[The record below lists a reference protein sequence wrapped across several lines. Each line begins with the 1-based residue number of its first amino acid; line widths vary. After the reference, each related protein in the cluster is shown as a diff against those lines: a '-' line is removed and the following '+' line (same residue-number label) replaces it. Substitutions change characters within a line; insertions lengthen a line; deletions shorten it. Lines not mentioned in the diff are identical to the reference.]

1 MSIRFTST
9 AFHCGSDNSKT
20 NLYLQCCICKVNI
33 YTILSVNLA
42 QATQIW
48 KLNKG
53 LNDMLDFASL
63 ITSSNIL
70 HKLLQSLFSLSL
82 QILSNTNSSKQ
93 FIPSALALLGLE
105 AVPARL
111 WSVRVLGK
119 KKVFESVW

>member
-1 MSIRFTST
+1 
-9 AFHCGSDNSKT
+9 
-20 NLYLQCCICKVNI
+20 
-33 YTILSVNLA
+33 
-42 QATQIW
+42 
-48 KLNKG
+48 
-53 LNDMLDFASL
+53 MLDFASL

>member
-1 MSIRFTST
+1 
-9 AFHCGSDNSKT
+9 
-20 NLYLQCCICKVNI
+20 
-33 YTILSVNLA
+33 
-42 QATQIW
+42 
-48 KLNKG
+48 
-53 LNDMLDFASL
+53 MLDFASL

-93 FIPSALALLGLE
+93 FISSVLALLGLE